1 MTPAGVLVREARPD
15 EYAEAGRVT
24 AAAYRALLR
33 PDDDLD
39 DWGSYLAR
47 IADVADRA
55 RRTLVLLAV
64 DNDTI
69 VGSATLELDGRTEE
83 DDDPL
88 DPDRAHVRMLGI
100 DPAAQGRGAGR
111 ALMRACEERARA
123 SGKTRI
129 TLHTTERMQVA
140 QRMYEALGY
149 ERSEDHVFP
158 DGFRLL
164 GYAKELGLND
174 PPASA

>member
-1 MTPAGVLVREARPD
+1 MTDEVLIRKAGPA

-24 AAAYRALLR
+24 ASAYRALLR
-33 PDDDLD
+33 PDDDLE
-39 DWGSYLAR
+39 DWESYLGR

-55 RRTLVLLAV
+55 RRTLILVAV
-64 DNDTI
+64 IGEAI

-88 DPDRAHVRMLGI
+88 DPERAHIRMLGV

-123 SGKTRI
+123 AGKARI

-164 GYAKELGLND
+164 GFEKELPLTD
-174 PPASA
+174 PTAPA

>member
-1 MTPAGVLVREARPD
+1 MSRPGVHTREARP
-15 EYAEAGRVT
+15 EEHAEAGRVT

-33 PDDDLD
+33 PDDDLE

-55 RRTLVLLAV
+55 RRTVILVAV
-64 DNDTI
+64 LGDAI

-88 DPDRAHVRMLGI
+88 DPERAHIRMLGV

-123 SGKTRI
+123 AGKTRI
-129 TLHTTERMQVA
+129 TLHTTERMQAA
-140 QRMYEALGY
+140 QRMYAALGY
-149 ERSEDHVFP
+149 ARSEDHVFP

-164 GYAKELGLND
+164 GFEKELPLSD
-174 PPASA
+174 PPASP

>member
-1 MTPAGVLVREARPD
+1 MKPGVQVREARSD

-33 PDDDLD
+33 PEDDPE

-55 RRTLVLLAV
+55 RRTVVLVAV
-64 DNDTI
+64 HDGTI
-69 VGSATLELDGRTEE
+69 LGSATLELDGRTEE

-88 DPDRAHVRMLGI
+88 DPDRAHIRMLGI

-111 ALMRACEERARA
+111 ALMLACEARARA
-123 SGKTRI
+123 AGKARI
-129 TLHTTERMQVA
+129 TLHTTERMQAA
-140 QRMYEALGY
+140 QRMYASLGY
-149 ERSEDHVFP
+149 GRSEDHVFP

-164 GYAKELGLND
+164 GYVKELPLSG
-174 PPASA
+174 PPGSA

>member
-1 MTPAGVLVREARPD
+1 MKPGVQVRDARSG

-33 PDDDLD
+33 PEDDLE

-55 RRTLVLLAV
+55 RRTVVLVAV
-64 DNDTI
+64 HDGTI
-69 VGSATLELDGRTEE
+69 LGSATLELDGRTEE

-88 DPDRAHVRMLGI
+88 DPDRAHIRMLGI

-111 ALMRACEERARA
+111 ALMLACEARARRA
-123 SGKTRI
+123 GKARI
-129 TLHTTERMQVA
+129 TLHTTERMQIA
-140 QRMYEALGY
+140 QRMYASLGY

-164 GYAKELGLND
+164 GYAKELTLSGPPGL
-174 PPASA
+174 A